1 MSDSSES
8 HGPTDNSQLA
18 PDVLPFGRLLALD
31 FGTKR
36 VGLAVSTPEQ
46 TISSPIETY
55 TRRSPQADAEYFKS
69 VIRNYGIVGIV
80 VGLPKHISGEE
91 GGKAR
96 EAREF
101 GEWIRQITSLPLVYW
116 DERYSSSIAEDY
128 LLAAELTKK
137 KRKAF
142 IDQVAAQVFLQ
153 SYLERKKGNG
163 S

>member
-1 MSDSSES
+1 MNASSES
-8 HGPTDNSQLA
+8 SA
-18 PDVLPFGRLLALD
+18 LPEEVPAFGRLLALD
-31 FGTKR
+31 YGTKR

-46 TISSPIETY
+46 HIASPIETY
-55 TRRSPQADAEYFKS
+55 TRRNATADAEYYRS
-69 VIRNYGIVGIV
+69 VVHNYNIVGIV
-80 VGLPKHISGEE
+80 VGLPMHISGDE

-96 EAREF
+96 EARVF
-101 GEWIRQITSLPLVYW
+101 GESIRQATGLPVVFW

-153 SYLERKKGNG
+153 SYLERKRDV
-163 S
+163 

>member
-1 MSDSSES
+1 MNASSDSLE
-8 HGPTDNSQLA
+8 PPA
-18 PDVLPFGRLLALD
+18 EFPAFGRLLALD
-31 FGTKR
+31 YGTKR

-46 TISSPIETY
+46 NIASPIETY
-55 TRRSPQADAEYFKS
+55 TRRNAVADAEFYRS
-69 VIRNYGIVGIV
+69 VIRNYNIVGIV
-80 VGLPKHISGEE
+80 VGLPMHISGDE

-96 EAREF
+96 EARVF
-101 GEWIRQITSLPLVYW
+101 GEAVRQATALPVTFW

-153 SYLERKKGNG
+153 SYLDRIQNRDR
-163 S
+163 